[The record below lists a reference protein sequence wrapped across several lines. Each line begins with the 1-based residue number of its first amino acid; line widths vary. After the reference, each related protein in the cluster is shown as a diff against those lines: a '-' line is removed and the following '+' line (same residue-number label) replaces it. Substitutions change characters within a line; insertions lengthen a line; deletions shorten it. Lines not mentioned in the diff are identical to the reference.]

1 MCSDGIDNDQNGY
14 TDCEDFGCRMG
25 DFVTVCVENTEALCS
40 DEKDNDGD
48 GDIDCSDYNCAGIG
62 NCPAEETTASEVD
75 CTNMAEDLKKLWSIA
90 KMGAIMMVTVSSIVQ
105 ISAVSK

>member
-14 TDCEDFGCRMG
+14 TDCEDFGCRIG

-48 GDIDCSDYNCAGIG
+48 GDIDCSDYNRAGIG
-62 NCPAEETTASEVD
+62 NCPVEETTEGMD
-75 CTNMAEDLKKLWSIA
+75 CTNMAEGPEETLVYCQD
-90 KMGAIMMVTVSSIVQ
+90 GCDNDGDGSSIVQ
-105 ISAVSK
+105 I